1 MWQVTNKDKTFLL
14 NASNL
19 ERADEAASLI
29 IKDITGTLAPT
40 QPIEIIYDNGY
51 KAKHVHGKLW
61 ALFTAEGKQ
70 LEIGE
75 FDYIEASPVLELA
88 MRSKMI
94 YNHNIT
100 ATWLEP
106 ITDD

>member
-1 MWQVTNKDKTFLL
+1 MWQVTNKDKSFLI

-40 QPIEIIYDNGY
+40 QPIWIIYDNGY
-51 KAKHVHGKLW
+51 IVKHVYRNLW
-61 ALFTAEGKQ
+61 VLFTAEGKQ
-70 LEIGE
+70 LEIGDFE
-75 FDYIEASPVLELA
+75 YIETSPALELA

-94 YNHNIT
+94 YNHDVT
-100 ATWLEP
+100 ATWLEALP
-106 ITDD
+106 ND

>member
-19 ERADEAASLI
+19 ERADEAASII

-40 QPIEIIYDNGY
+40 QPIWIIYDNGY
-51 KAKHVHGKLW
+51 IAKHVYRNLW
-61 ALFTAEGKQ
+61 VLFTAEGKQ
-70 LEIGE
+70 LEIGDFE
-75 FDYIEASPVLELA
+75 YIETSPALELA

-94 YNHNIT
+94 YNHDVT
-100 ATWLEP
+100 ATWLEALP
-106 ITDD
+106 ND

>member
-19 ERADEAASLI
+19 VRADEAASII

-40 QPIEIIYDNGY
+40 QPIAIIYDNGY
-51 KAKHVHGKLW
+51 IAKHVYGNLW
-61 ALFTAEGKQ
+61 VLFTAEGKQ
-70 LEIGE
+70 LEIDE
-75 FDYIEASPVLELA
+75 FDHIEASAALELA

-94 YNHNIT
+94 YNHDVT
-100 ATWLEP
+100 ATWLGP

>member
-1 MWQVTNKDKTFLL
+1 MWQVTNKDKSFLI

-40 QPIEIIYDNGY
+40 QPIWIIYDNGY
-51 KAKHVHGKLW
+51 IVKHVYRNLW
-61 ALFTAEGKQ
+61 VLFTAEGKQ
-70 LEIGE
+70 LEMGE
-75 FDYIEASPVLELA
+75 FDYLEASPALELA

-94 YNHNIT
+94 YNHDVT
-100 ATWLEP
+100 ATWLEALP
-106 ITDD
+106 ND

>member
-1 MWQVTNKDKTFLL
+1 MWQVTNKDKSFLI

-51 KAKHVHGKLW
+51 KAKHVYGKLW
-61 ALFTAEGKQ
+61 VLFTAEGKQ
-70 LEIGE
+70 LEIDE
-75 FDYIEASPVLELA
+75 FDYIEALDVLELS

-106 ITDD
+106 IPNG

>member
-1 MWQVTNKDKTFLL
+1 MWQVTNKDKSFLL
-14 NASNL
+14 NTSNL

-51 KAKHVHGKLW
+51 KAKHVYGKLW
-61 ALFTAEGKQ
+61 VLFTAEGKQ
-70 LEIGE
+70 LEMGE
-75 FDYIEASPVLELA
+75 FDYIETSPALELA

-94 YNHNIT
+94 YDHNVT

-106 ITDD
+106 TC

>member
-40 QPIEIIYDNGY
+40 QPIAIIYDNDY
-51 KAKHVHGKLW
+51 KAVHVHGKLW
-61 ALFTAEGKQ
+61 VLFTAEGKQ
-70 LEIGE
+70 LEIDE
-75 FDYIEASPVLELA
+75 FDHIEESAALELA
-88 MRSKMI
+88 MRYKMI
-94 YNHNIT
+94 YKHNVM

>member
-1 MWQVTNKDKTFLL
+1 MWQVTNKDKSFLL

-40 QPIEIIYDNGY
+40 QPVEIIYDNGY
-51 KAKHVHGKLW
+51 KAKHVYGKLW
-61 ALFTAEGKQ
+61 VLFTAEGKQ
-70 LEIGE
+70 LEIAE
-75 FDYIEASPVLELA
+75 FDYIEASSALELA

-94 YNHNIT
+94 YNHDVT

-106 ITDD
+106 VC

>member
-19 ERADEAASLI
+19 ERTDEAASII

-40 QPIEIIYDNGY
+40 QPIWIIYDNGY
-51 KAKHVHGKLW
+51 IVKHVYRNLW
-61 ALFTAEGKQ
+61 VLFTAEGKQ
-70 LEIGE
+70 LEIGDFE
-75 FDYIEASPVLELA
+75 YIETSPDLELA

-94 YNHNIT
+94 YNHDVT
-100 ATWLEP
+100 ATWLEALP
-106 ITDD
+106 ND

>member
-1 MWQVTNKDKTFLL
+1 MWQVTNMDKTFLL

-19 ERADEAASLI
+19 GRADEAASII

-51 KAKHVHGKLW
+51 KAKHIYGKLW
-61 ALFTAEGKQ
+61 VLFTAEGKQ

-75 FDYIEASPVLELA
+75 FDYIEASPALELA

-94 YNHNIT
+94 YNHDVT

-106 ITDD
+106 TC

>member
-1 MWQVTNKDKTFLL
+1 LL

-29 IKDITGTLAPT
+29 IKDITGTLTPT
-40 QPIEIIYDNGY
+40 QPIEIIYANGY
-51 KAKHVHGKLW
+51 KAKHVYGKLW
-61 ALFTAEGKQ
+61 VLFTAEGKQ

-75 FDYIEASPVLELA
+75 FDYLEASPALELA

-94 YNHNIT
+94 YNHDVT
-100 ATWLEP
+100 ATWLEALP
-106 ITDD
+106 ND

>member
-1 MWQVTNKDKTFLL
+1 MWQVTNKDKSFLL

-40 QPIEIIYDNGY
+40 QPIWIIYDNGY
-51 KAKHVHGKLW
+51 KAKHIYGKLW

-75 FDYIEASPVLELA
+75 FDYIEASPALELA

-94 YNHNIT
+94 YNHDVT
-100 ATWLEP
+100 ATWLEALQN
-106 ITDD
+106 D

>member
-29 IKDITGTLAPT
+29 IKDITGTLTPT

-51 KAKHVHGKLW
+51 KAKHIYGKLW
-61 ALFTAEGKQ
+61 ELFTAEGKQ
-70 LEIGE
+70 LAIDE
-75 FDYIEASPVLELA
+75 FDYIEESAALELA

-94 YNHNIT
+94 YNHNVT

-106 ITDD
+106 IPND

>member
-1 MWQVTNKDKTFLL
+1 MWQVTNKDKSLLL

-40 QPIEIIYDNGY
+40 RPIEIIYDNGY
-51 KAKHVHGKLW
+51 KAKHVYGKLW
-61 ALFTAEGKQ
+61 VLFTAEGKQ
-70 LEIGE
+70 LVIDE
-75 FDYIEASPVLELA
+75 FDYIEESAALELA
-88 MRSKMI
+88 MRAKMI
-94 YNHNIT
+94 YNHDVT

-106 ITDD
+106 LS

>member
-1 MWQVTNKDKTFLL
+1 ML

-51 KAKHVHGKLW
+51 KAKHVYGKLW
-61 ALFTAEGKQ
+61 VLFTAEGKQ

-75 FDYIEASPVLELA
+75 FDYLEASPALELA

-94 YNHNIT
+94 YNHNVT

-106 ITDD
+106 VC

>member
-1 MWQVTNKDKTFLL
+1 MWQVTNKDKTFLI

-40 QPIEIIYDNGY
+40 NPIWIIYDNGY
-51 KAKHVHGKLW
+51 IVKHVYRNLW
-61 ALFTAEGKQ
+61 VLFTAEGKQ
-70 LEIGE
+70 LELGE
-75 FDYIEASPVLELA
+75 FDNIEASPALELA

-94 YNHNIT
+94 YNHNVT
-100 ATWLEP
+100 ATWLEELP
-106 ITDD
+106 ND

>member
-1 MWQVTNKDKTFLL
+1 MWQVTNKDKSFLL

-29 IKDITGTLAPT
+29 IKDITRTLAPT

-51 KAKHVHGKLW
+51 KAKHVYGKLW
-61 ALFTAEGKQ
+61 VLFTAEGKQ
-70 LEIGE
+70 LEIDE
-75 FDYIEASPVLELA
+75 FDNIETSAAIELA

-94 YNHNIT
+94 YNHDVT

-106 ITDD
+106 VC

>member
-1 MWQVTNKDKTFLL
+1 MWQVTNKDKSFLI

-51 KAKHVHGKLW
+51 KAKHVYGKLW
-61 ALFTAEGKQ
+61 VLFTAEGKQ
-70 LEIGE
+70 LEIDE
-75 FDYIEASPVLELA
+75 FDYIEALDVIELA

-106 ITDD
+106 IPND

>member
-19 ERADEAASLI
+19 ERSDEAASII

-51 KAKHVHGKLW
+51 KAKHVYGKLW
-61 ALFTAEGKQ
+61 VLFTAEGKQ

-75 FDYIEASPVLELA
+75 FDYIEESPALELA

-94 YNHNIT
+94 YNHNVT
-100 ATWLEP
+100 ATWLEVLHN
-106 ITDD
+106 D

>member
-19 ERADEAASLI
+19 ERADEVASLI

-51 KAKHVHGKLW
+51 KAKHVYGKLW
-61 ALFTAEGKQ
+61 VLFTAEGKQ
-70 LEIGE
+70 LEIGDFE
-75 FDYIEASPVLELA
+75 YIETSPALELA

-94 YNHNIT
+94 YNHDVT

-106 ITDD
+106 TC

>member
-1 MWQVTNKDKTFLL
+1 MWQVTNKDKSFLL
-14 NASNL
+14 NARNL

-29 IKDITGTLAPT
+29 IKDITGTLVPT
-40 QPIEIIYDNGY
+40 QPIEIVYDNGY
-51 KAKHVHGKLW
+51 KAKHVYGKQW
-61 ALFTAEGKQ
+61 VLFTAEGKQ

-75 FDYIEASPVLELA
+75 FDFIETSPALELA

-94 YNHNIT
+94 YNHDVT

-106 ITDD
+106 VC

>member
-14 NASNL
+14 NVGNL
-19 ERADEAASLI
+19 EKADEAASLI

-40 QPIEIIYDNGY
+40 QPIEIVYDNGY
-51 KAKHVHGKLW
+51 KAKHVYGKLW
-61 ALFTAEGKQ
+61 VLFTAEGKQ

-75 FDYIEASPVLELA
+75 FDYIETSPALELA

-94 YNHNIT
+94 YKHGVV

-106 ITDD
+106 INDD

>member
-19 ERADEAASLI
+19 ERADEAASII

-40 QPIEIIYDNGY
+40 QPIAIIYDNGY
-51 KAKHVHGKLW
+51 KAKHIYGKLW
-61 ALFTAEGKQ
+61 VLFTAEGKQ
-70 LEIGE
+70 LEIDE
-75 FDYIEASPVLELA
+75 FDHIEESAALELA

-94 YNHNIT
+94 YNHNVT

-106 ITDD
+106 MTND